1 MVDKGPLL
9 TSAIIFYLSI
19 GAAIFQVL
27 EEPNWK
33 LARDKYGH
41 EKEKILRAFPCLTA
55 HDLDKI
61 LKVWAADVS
70 FCCCFFV
77 AVCHSFSHKL
87 SFELTLIA
95 ATAAAAAAA
104 TVVSDASNH
113 GVTITGR
120 KTFNNWNWPNAVIF
134 AATVITTIGY
144 GNIAPKT
151 SKGRVFC
158 IFYGLFGVPLCLTW
172 ISELGKFFGG
182 RAKHLGQYL
191 TKKGLSLRKAQ
202 FACTAIFVLW
212 GVLIHLV
219 LPPFVFMSQEGWT
232 YVEGLY
238 FSFVTLTT
246 IGFGDLVAGVDPNTD
261 YPTLYRYFVEVW
273 IYLGLAWLSLFFNWK
288 VRMVVEAHK
297 ALKKRRKRR
306 KLSLDELRHYKEAN
320 KASLQLPPTP
330 NDVNIFSFLS
340 KKQEGYNDLIK
351 QIGTKKDGSGG
362 CSPTGGGVKISKD
375 MSRSKSCNDTTSY
388 NNGHTILSLDQ
399 SPRQKRR
406 YSFSDRVTVAFS
418 KSKSYLLGSDSGLL
432 LTDDLAE
439 GEAEAEQDRMY
450 GNQLDKDGDLE
461 HGGMLG
467 GGGSGSGTNG
477 RRRWESKE
485 YQPLTFQNANI
496 TFIDEENLLNT
507 NLEGEEE
514 EEGEEEDDDDAEDYE
529 EDEADDAK
537 AKLSVTTCDENVCE
551 SETDSKEEQGSE
563 LEGSVFTSDGSE
575 HSRSY
580 EELVEEYAK
589 EDNTD
594 C

>member
-33 LARDKYGH
+33 LAAKQYNAQRDK
-41 EKEKILRAFPCLTA
+41 ILEDYPCLTKD
-55 HDLDKI
+55 DLDKI
-61 LKVWAADVS
+61 L
-70 FCCCFFV
+70 
-77 AVCHSFSHKL
+77 
-87 SFELTLIA
+87 E
-95 ATAAAAAAA
+95 
-104 TVVSDASNH
+104 VVSDAAGQ
-113 GVTITGR
+113 GVTITGS

-151 SKGRVFC
+151 SAGRVFC

-191 TKKGLSLRKAQ
+191 TKRGVSLRKAQ
-202 FACTAIFVLW
+202 FTCTAIFVLW
-212 GVLIHLV
+212 GVLVHLV
-219 LPPFVFMSQEGWT
+219 IPPFVFMSQEGWT

-246 IGFGDLVAGVDPNTD
+246 IGFGDLVAGVDPNAD

-306 KLSLDELRHYKEAN
+306 KLSLNELRNYKESH
-320 KASLQLPPTP
+320 KPLYLPPTA

-351 QIGTKKDGSGG
+351 KIGVKKDGGG
-362 CSPTGGGVKISKD
+362 DHCDGNDASNKAKEAN
-375 MSRSKSCNDTTSY
+375 RSQSCIDTVTC
-388 NNGHTILSLDQ
+388 NGNTILSLDR

-418 KSKSYLLGSDSGLL
+418 KSKNYLLGSENGML
-432 LTDDLAE
+432 LTEDHGEGDLDGDQE
-439 GEAEAEQDRMY
+439 SMY
-450 GNQLDKDGDLE
+450 ENQLDKEVDQDS
-461 HGGMLG
+461 
-467 GGGSGSGTNG
+467 GGGSLGGVGGCGMGG
-477 RRRWESKE
+477 RRLWDSKE
-485 YQPLTFQNANI
+485 YQSLIFQNANI
-496 TFIDEENLLNT
+496 TFIDEENVLNN
-507 NLEGEEE
+507 NLED
-514 EEGEEEDDDDAEDYE
+514 ED
-529 EDEADDAK
+529 DDAK
-537 AKLSVTTCDENVCE
+537 AKLSITTCDENVE

-563 LEGSVFTSDGSE
+563 SEESVFTSDGSE
-575 HSRSY
+575 HDHSY
-580 EELVEEYAK
+580 EKLVEEYSK
-589 EDNTD
+589 EDNTES
-594 C
+594 